1 MKQFSLKSLLHRW
14 SHEPP
19 LGWAQLSHQKVRLLV
34 ALSGIAFADILIFM
48 QLGFKNLLFDGATL
62 VHRNLQGDIVLISN
76 RADFLGNGQ
85 TFSRRY
91 LYQAAA
97 VEGVASASP
106 LYYSWAYWINPWNQ
120 EVTEVAVIAFD
131 PVQPVL
137 DLPEVN
143 QQLDTIKL
151 ANIVLFDRK
160 SQPTTGPVTEAF
172 TQGKDVTTEIS
183 GHRVKVGGIFT
194 LGSSFF
200 LKGHLL
206 TSDWNYVRLFGTNS
220 LEGVT
225 TGILTLEPDA
235 DPQQVLARLRA
246 RLPEE
251 VQAMT
256 REDYVDYEI
265 AFWSSEHPAGT
276 IFNFG
281 AVMGFV
287 VGVVV
292 VNQVLYS
299 DVNDHLAEYAT
310 LKAMGY
316 SDRRLLI
323 VVFQESILLA
333 LLGFLPGFG
342 VSVGMYG
349 LLGSLT
355 RIPVMMK
362 LGVAVQV
369 FFATLGMC
377 LLSAAIAMRK
387 LQAADPADVF

>member
-1 MKQFSLKSLLHRW
+1 MFSVPGFLRRW
-14 SHEPP
+14 VHEPP

-48 QLGFKNLLFDGATL
+48 QLGFKNLLYDGATL
-62 VHRNLQGDIVLISN
+62 IHRNLEGDLVIISN

-91 LYQAAA
+91 LYQADA
-97 VEGVASASP
+97 VEGVAAASP
-106 LYYSWAYWINPWNQ
+106 LYYSWANWINPWNK
-120 EVTEVAVIAFD
+120 EVTEVAVIAFN

-143 QQLDTIKL
+143 QQLETIKL
-151 ANIVLFDRK
+151 PNIVLFDRQ
-160 SQPTTGPVTEAF
+160 SQPTTGPVPETFSKGE
-172 TQGKDVTTEIS
+172 TITTEVS
-183 GHRVKVGGIFT
+183 GRRVKVGGLFT

-200 LKGHLL
+200 LKGHLI
-206 TSDWNYVRLFGTNS
+206 TSDWNYLRLFGADSLDGVTVGVLS
-220 LEGVT
+220 LEPEAT
-225 TGILTLEPDA
+225 
-235 DPQQVLARLRA
+235 PQQVLDRLRA
-246 RLPEE
+246 RLPAE
-251 VQAMT
+251 VQVMT
-256 REDYVDYEI
+256 REEYIDNEI

-287 VGVVV
+287 VGVVI

-316 SDRRLLI
+316 SDRRLLL
-323 VVFQESILLA
+323 VVFQEGILLA

-355 RIPVMMK
+355 RIPLAMK
-362 LGVAVQV
+362 FEIAAQV
-369 FFATLGMC
+369 FTVTLVMC

-387 LQAADPADVF
+387 LQSADPADVF

>member
-1 MKQFSLKSLLHRW
+1 MIFSLKPLFKRFVQ
-14 SHEPP
+14 EPP

-48 QLGFKNLLFDGATL
+48 QLGFKNLLYDGATL
-62 VHRNLQGDIVLISN
+62 VHRNLKGDVVLISN
-76 RADFLGNGQ
+76 RTVALLDGQ

-97 VEGVASASP
+97 VEGVEAASP
-106 LYYSWAYWINPWNQ
+106 LYHSMTTWVNPWDK

-137 DLPEVN
+137 NLPEVN
-143 QQLDTIKL
+143 QQLETIKL

-160 SQPTTGPVTEAF
+160 SQPTTGPVAESF
-172 TQGKDVTTEIS
+172 GEGKTITTEIS

-200 LKGHLL
+200 LKGHLI
-206 TSDWNYVRLFGTNS
+206 TSDLNYMRLFGADS
-220 LEGVT
+220 LDGIAV
-225 TGILTLEPDA
+225 GILNLDPDA
-235 DPQQVLARLRA
+235 DPQAVLARLQR
-246 RLPEE
+246 RLPQE
-251 VQAMT
+251 VQVMT
-256 REDYVDYEI
+256 RQDYVNYEI
-265 AFWSSEHPAGT
+265 AFWSSQHPAGT

-281 AVMGFV
+281 AIMGFI

-323 VVFQESILLA
+323 VVFQEGILLA
-333 LLGFLPGFG
+333 ILGFVPGFG
-342 VSVGMYG
+342 FSIGMYG
-349 LLGSLT
+349 LLGGLT
-355 RIPVMMK
+355 RIPVTMT
-362 LGVAVQV
+362 LGVALQV
-369 FFATLGMC
+369 FTATLVMC
-377 LLSAAIAMRK
+377 LISAAVAMRK
-387 LQAADPADVF
+387 LQSADPADVF

>member
-1 MKQFSLKSLLHRW
+1 MFSVPGFFRRW
-14 SHEPP
+14 VHEPP

-48 QLGFKNLLFDGATL
+48 QLGFKNLLYDGATL
-62 VHRNLQGDIVLISN
+62 IHRNLEGDLVIISN

-85 TFSRRY
+85 TFSRHY
-91 LYQAAA
+91 LYQGDA
-97 VEGVASASP
+97 VEGVASTSP
-106 LYYSWAYWINPWNQ
+106 LYYSWAYWINPWNK
-120 EVTEVAVIAFD
+120 EVTEVAVIAFN

-143 QQLDTIKL
+143 QQLETIKL
-151 ANIVLFDRK
+151 PNIVLFDRQ
-160 SQPTTGPVTEAF
+160 SQPTTGPVSETFSKGE
-172 TQGKDVTTEIS
+172 TITTEVS
-183 GHRVKVGGIFT
+183 GRRVKVGGLFT

-200 LKGHLL
+200 LKGHLI
-206 TSDWNYVRLFGTNS
+206 TSDWNYLRLFGADSLDGVTVGVLS
-220 LEGVT
+220 LEP
-225 TGILTLEPDA
+225 EA
-235 DPQQVLARLRA
+235 NPQQVLDRLRA
-246 RLPEE
+246 RLPAE
-251 VQAMT
+251 VQVMT
-256 REDYVDYEI
+256 REEYIDYEI

-287 VGVVV
+287 VGVVI

-316 SDRRLLI
+316 SDRRLLL
-323 VVFQESILLA
+323 VVFQEGILLA

-355 RIPVMMK
+355 RIPLAMK
-362 LGVAVQV
+362 FGVAVQV
-369 FFATLGMC
+369 FTVTLVMC

-387 LQAADPADVF
+387 LQSADPADVF

>member
-1 MKQFSLKSLLHRW
+1 MTRFLFKTLLRRW
-14 SHEPP
+14 FHEPP

-48 QLGFKNLLFDGATL
+48 QLGFKNLLYDGATL
-62 VHRNLQGDIVLISN
+62 VHRNLQGDLILISN
-76 RADFLGNGQ
+76 RTDFLGDGQ

-97 VEGVASASP
+97 VEGIDSASP
-106 LYYSWAYWINPWNQ
+106 LYYSWATWVNPWDK

-131 PVQPVL
+131 PVRPIL
-137 DLPEVN
+137 NLSEVN
-143 QQLDTIKL
+143 QQLETIKL
-151 ANIVLFDRK
+151 SNIVLFDRK
-160 SQPTTGPVTEAF
+160 SQPTTGPVAESF
-172 TQGKDVTTEIS
+172 TQGETITTEVS

-200 LKGHLL
+200 LKGHLI
-206 TSDWNYVRLFGTNS
+206 TSDWNYIRLFGSDS
-220 LEGVT
+220 LDGIAVGV
-225 TGILTLEPDA
+225 LTLDPEA
-235 DPQQVLARLRA
+235 DPQPVLARLQA

-251 VQAMT
+251 VQIMT
-256 REDYVDYEI
+256 RQDYVDYEI
-265 AFWSSEHPAGT
+265 AFWSSQHPAGT

-281 AVMGFV
+281 AIMGFI

-316 SDRRLLI
+316 SDRRLLS

-333 LLGFLPGFG
+333 ILGFMPGFG
-342 VSVGMYG
+342 FSIGMYR

-355 RIPVMMK
+355 RIPLVMT
-362 LGVAVQV
+362 LEVALQV
-369 FFATLGMC
+369 FTVTLLMC
-377 LLSAAIAMRK
+377 LISAAIAMRK
-387 LQAADPADVF
+387 LQSADPADVF

>member
-1 MKQFSLKSLLHRW
+1 MFSLLGLFRRW
-14 SHEPP
+14 AHEPP
-19 LGWAQLSHQKVRLLV
+19 LGWAQLSHQKIRLLV

-48 QLGFKNLLFDGATL
+48 QLGFKNLLYDGATL
-62 VHRNLQGDIVLISN
+62 IHRNLEGDLVIISN

-91 LYQAAA
+91 LYQADA
-97 VEGVASASP
+97 VEGVAAARP
-106 LYYSWAYWINPWNQ
+106 LYYSWAYWINPWNK

-143 QQLDTIKL
+143 QQLETIKL
-151 ANIVLFDRK
+151 PNIVLFDRQ
-160 SQPTTGPVTEAF
+160 SQPTTGPVPETFSNGE
-172 TQGKDVTTEIS
+172 TITTEVS
-183 GHRVKVGGIFT
+183 GRRVKVGGLFN

-200 LKGHLL
+200 LKGHLI
-206 TSDWNYVRLFGTNS
+206 TSDWNYLRLFGADS
-220 LEGVT
+220 LDGVT
-225 TGILTLEPDA
+225 VGVLSLDPEA

-246 RLPEE
+246 RLPAE
-251 VQAMT
+251 VQVMT
-256 REDYVDYEI
+256 REAYVEDEI

-316 SDRRLLI
+316 SDRRLLL
-323 VVFQESILLA
+323 VVFQEGILLA

-355 RIPVMMK
+355 RIPLAMK

-369 FFATLGMC
+369 FTATLVMC

-387 LQAADPADVF
+387 LQSADPADVF